1 MCIIYPQYPIQ
12 LVLHH
17 PSTDRFSSCFEH
29 FLRVFAG
36 RYKALTGAVHL
47 RRCSLRRTGGF
58 TVHRCGHPVA
68 PQIDQLDV
76 AVDTSYAHHIYQRNP
91 CSHCW
96 PTLHPFPSNLHPRI
110 QIPPLGGD
118 QASGIPK
125 PGPSP
130 VARLVQRTVVRTMV
144 GEPGITRAWI

>member
-17 PSTDRFSSCFEH
+17 PSTDNFSSCFEH

-58 TVHRCGHPVA
+58 TLHRCGHPVA

-76 AVDTSYAHHIYQRNP
+76 AVDTSYAHHIYIINICTIMCINIYIYIYVCVRVHV
-91 CSHCW
+91 CIRMYVYVYIYICVCVRACIY
-96 PTLHPFPSNLHPRI
+96 TYIYIYIYVYMYIL
-110 QIPPLGGD
+110 LGT
-118 QASGIPK
+118 SG
-125 PGPSP
+125 
-130 VARLVQRTVVRTMV
+130 
-144 GEPGITRAWI
+144 